1 MWAPE
6 GMSASVI
13 YEQTTLKEWLKI
25 RTIISFACESEH
37 WMGLAGCFLLR
48 VSLEVAVRQW
58 LKLIPSWSLLN
69 LHVSIWVGHTWT
81 ANSSSSS
88 GLSVFP
94 TPSSSLPSSL
104 PTSLSNSFSHLHMLP
119 PNGCLRIAGLL
130 TWGLKAPRAS
140 PKRNWQKWHGL
151 F

>member
-1 MWAPE
+1 MWVPE
-6 GMSASVI
+6 GVSASVI
-13 YEQTTLKEWLKI
+13 YEQTTPKEWLKI
-25 RTIISFACESEH
+25 WTIISFARESER

-69 LHVSIWVGHTWT
+69 LHVSTWVGHTWT

-88 GLSVFP
+88 DLSLFP
-94 TPSSSLPSSL
+94 PSSLPSSL
-104 PTSLSNSFSHLHMLP
+104 SDSFSHLHMLS

-130 TWGLKAPRAS
+130 TWRLKAPRAS